1 MLFKSKAV
9 APGCSFRLGTIFVF
23 SRRGLGKDQ
32 RSCRSCHS
40 GFQFVLP
47 HTCAVIMT
55 LLSQIS
61 RTLST
66 VNSPAASGGVQLV
79 KRSLT
84 TSSKMAS
91 SGHRIER
98 DTFGKKQGGRK
109 HSNARGSLAKKSFT
123 TYYLCMYVCC
133 SLGFGH
139 LKIFL
144 SWLGAFSEPS
154 AGLILHPWKDIRG
167 CEHEH
172 WLNTCTHC

>member
-1 MLFKSKAV
+1 MHFLWRVMHWEMKPVMQCFDLTGGQELSRQLFYVLFFKKNSFSEIFIQVKSCCTWMQLSARHHFCLFEKKAW
-9 APGCSFRLGTIFVF
+9 
-23 SRRGLGKDQ
+23 GKDW
-32 RSCRSCHS
+32 RSCQACHS

-79 KRSLT
+79 RRSLT

-98 DTFGKKQGGRK
+98 DTFGKKWMKLSSSIAQEMRPCK
-109 HSNARGSLAKKSFT
+109 CNL
-123 TYYLCMYVCC
+123 
-133 SLGFGH
+133 
-139 LKIFL
+139 IF
-144 SWLGAFSEPS
+144 
-154 AGLILHPWKDIRG
+154 H
-167 CEHEH
+167 
-172 WLNTCTHC
+172 

>member
-1 MLFKSKAV
+1 MQLSARHHFYLF
-9 APGCSFRLGTIFVF
+9 LFVF
-23 SRRGLGKDQ
+23 STCLFEKKAWRKARKDW
-32 RSCRSCHS
+32 RSCQACHS

-79 KRSLT
+79 RRSLT

-98 DTFGKKQGGRK
+98 DTFGKNQGGRK
-109 HSNARGSLAKKSFT
+109 HSNARGSLAKKSST
-123 TYYLCMYVCC
+123 TYVLFMYVV
-133 SLGFGH
+133 SVSDTWRF
-139 LKIFL
+139 F
-144 SWLGAFSEPS
+144 WPES
-154 AGLILHPWKDIRG
+154 APFQSPRQALFCIRVR
-167 CEHEH
+167 
-172 WLNTCTHC
+172 TSADVSTD